1 MLSKKEI
8 DEKIRP
14 VLSRIKAYK
23 PVEPPEVLSQRV
35 SIPRD
40 EIIKMDANENPYG
53 CSPAVKIALAS
64 YQHYNSYPDPEQRE
78 LRTALMTY
86 TGAPVHNI
94 LAGSGSDELIELILR
109 LFLEP
114 GDNVLNCPPTFGMY
128 SFCTQI
134 CAGELINIPRRK
146 DFSIDIDSIKKA
158 INNRTKVVFIASPN
172 NPTGDSTSQQD
183 IVELLNTDLIVVV
196 DEAYAE
202 FSNSSLIEMVTEYQN
217 LLVLRTFSK
226 WAGLAGLRVG
236 YGVFPENVVNHLMK
250 IKQPYNVNSAAQI
263 AARASLSD
271 IEYLHKTIEYIIEE
285 RGRLLEL
292 LKSINWLEPYK
303 SEANFILC
311 LVKTGNA
318 KDITEKLKS
327 KGIIIR
333 YYDSPDLSNYIRISV
348 GKPEHTDRLIEEL
361 KKFN

>member
-1 MLSKKEI
+1 MLSKKDI

-23 PVEPPEVLSQRV
+23 PVEPPEILSQRV

-53 CSPAVKIALAS
+53 CSPAVKITLAS
-64 YQHYNSYPDPEQRE
+64 YQHFNSYPDPEQRE
-78 LRTALMTY
+78 LRTALMNY
-86 TGAPVHNI
+86 TGAPLHNI

-114 GDNVLNCPPTFGMY
+114 GDIVLNCPPTFGMY

-134 CAGELINIPRRK
+134 CAGELVNIPRRN
-146 DFSIDIDSIKKA
+146 DFSIDTDLIKKA
-158 INNRTKVVFIASPN
+158 VNNKTKVIFIASPN
-172 NPTGDSTSQQD
+172 NPTGNSTSQQD
-183 IVELLNTDLIVVV
+183 IIDLLNTELIVVV

-202 FSNSSLIEMVTEYQN
+202 FSNSNLIEMVTEYPN
-217 LLVLRTFSK
+217 LIVLRTFSK

-236 YGVFPENVVNHLMK
+236 YGVFPENIVNHLMK

-271 IEYLHKTIEYIIEE
+271 IEYLQKTIEYITEE
-285 RGRLLEL
+285 RERLLKL
-292 LKSINWLEPYK
+292 LKTISWLEPYK

-318 KDITEKLKS
+318 EEITEKLKS

-333 YYDSPDLSNYIRISV
+333 YYDSSDLRNYIRISV
-348 GKPEHTDRLIEEL
+348 GKPEHTDRLMEEL
-361 KKFN
+361 KKM

>member
-114 GDNVLNCPPTFGMY
+114 GDNVLNCPPTFG
-128 SFCTQI
+128 T
-134 CAGELINIPRRK
+134 AAN
-146 DFSIDIDSIKKA
+146 DSSVA
-158 INNRTKVVFIASPN
+158 RAVSGV
-172 NPTGDSTSQQD
+172 
-183 IVELLNTDLIVVV
+183 
-196 DEAYAE
+196 
-202 FSNSSLIEMVTEYQN
+202 
-217 LLVLRTFSK
+217 LVCRSATRQ
-226 WAGLAGLRVG
+226 ALRV
-236 YGVFPENVVNHLMK
+236 
-250 IKQPYNVNSAAQI
+250 
-263 AARASLSD
+263 AS
-271 IEYLHKTIEYIIEE
+271 KV
-285 RGRLLEL
+285 GR
-292 LKSINWLEPYK
+292 S
-303 SEANFILC
+303 
-311 LVKTGNA
+311 
-318 KDITEKLKS
+318 
-327 KGIIIR
+327 
-333 YYDSPDLSNYIRISV
+333 
-348 GKPEHTDRLIEEL
+348 
-361 KKFN
+361 

>member
-8 DEKIRP
+8 DNKIRP
-14 VLSRIKAYK
+14 ALSSIKEYK

-53 CSPAVKIALAS
+53 CSPAVKIALSS
-64 YQHYNSYPDPEQRE
+64 YQHYNSYPDPEQRD
-78 LRTALMTY
+78 LRSALMNY
-86 TGAPVHNI
+86 TGASIHNI
-94 LAGSGSDELIELILR
+94 IAGSGSDELIELILR

-146 DFSIDIDSIKKA
+146 DFSIDTNLIKNA
-158 INNRTKVVFIASPN
+158 INNKTKVIFIASPN
-172 NPTGDSTSQQD
+172 NPTGNSTSLQD
-183 IVELLNTDLIVVV
+183 IVDLLNTELIVVV

-202 FSNSSLIEMVTEYQN
+202 FSDSNLIEIVTEYPN

-226 WAGLAGLRVG
+226 WAGLAGLRIG
-236 YGVFPENVVNHLMK
+236 YGVFPENIVNHLMK

-271 IEYLHKTIEYIIEE
+271 IEYLQKTIEYITEE
-285 RGRLLEL
+285 RERLLKL
-292 LKSINWLEPYK
+292 LNTLDWLEPYK

-318 KDITEKLKS
+318 EEITEKLKS

-333 YYDSPDLSNYIRISV
+333 YYDTPDLSNYIRISV
-348 GKPEHTDRLIEEL
+348 GKPEHTDRLMEEL
-361 KKFN
+361 KKCS

>member
-1 MLSKKEI
+1 MLSKKDI
-8 DEKIRP
+8 DEKIRQP
-14 VLSRIKAYK
+14 LSRIKAYK

-64 YQHYNSYPDPEQRE
+64 YQYYNSYPDPEQRA
-78 LRTALMTY
+78 LRTALMNY
-86 TGAPVHNI
+86 TGAPFQNI
-94 LAGSGSDELIELILR
+94 IAGSGSDELIELILR

-114 GDNVLNCPPTFGMY
+114 GDSVLNCPPTFGMY

-134 CAGELINIPRRK
+134 CAGELINIPRK
-146 DFSIDIDSIKKA
+146 NDFSIDVNSIKKA
-158 INNRTKVVFIASPN
+158 ISKKTKVIFIASPN
-172 NPTGDSTSQQD
+172 NPTGNSTSQQD
-183 IVELLNTDLIVVV
+183 IVDLLNSELIVVV

-202 FSNSSLIEMVTEYQN
+202 FNDSNLIEMVTEYPN

-236 YGVFPENVVNHLMK
+236 YGVFPSNIVNHLMK

-271 IEYLHKTIEYIIEE
+271 LEYLKKSIEYITEE
-285 RGRLLEL
+285 RERLLKL
-292 LKSINWLEPYK
+292 LKTINWLEPYK

-318 KDITEKLKS
+318 QEITEILKS

-348 GKPEHTDRLIEEL
+348 GKPEHTDSLIKEL
-361 KKFN
+361 KKM